1 MSEYTSTVL
10 ENQVS
15 FFDDSDNIQDIQD
28 TQEASDQHSENAV
41 DQTAE
46 TTDTA
51 TDFKPGD
58 GSSLVFPNWNK
69 GFIQTQFPGIKQI
82 SRVNLKTNQRE
93 MFNTLEIPGTLD
105 ASCLPDVCPCCGAVL
120 HKHGKRTVRI
130 NDVPHGNTRTAL
142 LVERDRYICSSE
154 TCRYTVTP
162 ELPFAMENHKVTLTL
177 EAYIRSMLSRGMI
190 AKEIS
195 MNTGV
200 SPHIVTEIDKARL
213 SEIYLD
219 EDGKLK
225 RPEKYARY
233 LGVDEFLLHEG
244 YHFATIFLNVETG
257 EVLYVTDGKKK
268 AGIDKFMDF
277 VGDEWMQHV
286 EAVAC
291 DMNAD
296 FADAFKARY
305 PKIDIVFDYF
315 HIVKNF
321 NDHVMAEIRK
331 TEQARL
337 LDEGDKDAAKALKGS
352 RHILNSNLDTLERRD
367 QEGKDGKVANKGS
380 AVFGI
385 PESKCK
391 ESHREDRLWT
401 ILEKNELLLRAY
413 VIKELLRA
421 AYACTTPEAME
432 KYLLEILILCNE
444 SDNKQMKWFQ
454 KLIGR
459 HWDGLINHA
468 VYGIS
473 SGIVEGTN
481 RKIKTIR
488 WRSYGFP
495 DDEYFFLKIMDATRN

>member
-15 FFDDSDNIQDIQD
+15 FFDDSDNMQDMQD
-28 TQEASDQHSENAV
+28 TREASDQHSENAV

-51 TDFKPGD
+51 TDFNPGD
-58 GSSLVFPNWNK
+58 GSNLVFPNWNK

-93 MFNTLEIPGTLD
+93 MFNTMEIPGTLD

-120 HKHGKRTVRI
+120 HKHGKRTVRL
-130 NDVPHGNTRTAL
+130 NDVPWGTTRTAL

-177 EAYIRSMLSRGMI
+177 EAYIRSMLSNGMI
-190 AKEIS
+190 EKEIS
-195 MNTGV
+195 MHTGV
-200 SPHIVTEIDKARL
+200 SPHIVKEIDKARL

-305 PKIDIVFDYF
+305 PQIDIVFDYF

-401 ILEKNELLLRAY
+401 ILENNELLLRAY

-432 KYLLEILILCNE
+432 RYLLEILILCNE